1 MQGKVDDSNVGARV
15 VDVTGN
21 YSQDASGTFSQG
33 SDGDMSLESATKL
46 TAKVGG
52 SSIEITDSAIT
63 ISAGGSV
70 VVIDASGVSVNGS
83 EIKLNC

>member
-1 MQGKVDDSNVGARV
+1 
-15 VDVTGN
+15 
-21 YSQDASGTFSQG
+21 
-33 SDGDMSLESATKL
+33 MSLESATKL